1 MSVAREKEAAAP
13 DRRVLYLVPLLATTI
28 LTLVLLAYPFL
39 RNDTIDTREA
49 GDHIGRVKT
58 VCGKVIGGYHARDET
73 GEPTFLDLDGREY
86 PKNRMTVVIWGENR
100 DKFKLPEILYHE
112 RRICV
117 TGQIR
122 LYREKPQIA
131 VSEPEQIEVEKPL
144 LLTEILWPSFFG
156 AVISGALQ
164 LILQGWTSLKSAKA
178 RPRAA
183 QGQRKGLGA
192 SWIPSWPALL
202 VVTLSGGALAWAIMW
217 LFG

>member
-1 MSVAREKEAAAP
+1 MSAAREKEAAAP
-13 DRRVLYLVPLLATTI
+13 DRRVLYVVPLLSTTI
-28 LTLVLLAYPFL
+28 LILVLLAYPFL
-39 RNDTIDTREA
+39 REDTIDTREA
-49 GDHIGRVKT
+49 GDHVGRVKT
-58 VCGKVIGGYHARDET
+58 VCGKVKGGHYAHDET

-100 DKFKLPEILYHE
+100 DKFKLPEVLYHE

-131 VSEPEQIEVEKPL
+131 VSEPEQIQVEKS
-144 LLTEILWPSFFG
+144 LLTQVWPPLFG

-164 LILQGWTSLKSAKA
+164 LILQGWTSLKSIKA
-178 RPRAA
+178 QPRAA

-192 SWIPSWPALL
+192 SWISSWSALL
-202 VVTLSGGALAWAIMW
+202 GVTLSGSVLAWVIMW